1 LDEPTS
7 GVSVDDK
14 FGLMDT
20 LMAVVKTGGMT
31 TVFIEHDMDVVGR
44 YADRVLV
51 FAEGTILADDRP
63 QAIFANP
70 EVRKHVLGE
79 L

>member
-1 LDEPTS
+1 M
-7 GVSVDDK
+7 G
-14 FGLMDT
+14 
-20 LMAVVKTGGMT
+20 VVKTGGMT